1 MKASVFSK
9 MIGGLIALFACS
21 LTLSA
26 VTPKDYMYDTKEE
39 NGKIISKTIF
49 VQKNGLLDKQL
60 KYDFTYNEDGKVT
73 EKKACRWNGSQD
85 LWEPF
90 YQISYQ
96 YAEDGG
102 HIRSVYSMW
111 NKKTKDYSLNTQTI
125 VLTEDRYE
133 EIFQ

>member
-1 MKASVFSK
+1 MV
-9 MIGGLIALFACS
+9 GGIISMFVCS

-26 VTPKDYMYDTKEE
+26 VAPKDYMYDTKEE
-39 NGKIISKTIF
+39 NGKIVSKTIF

-60 KYDFTYNEDGKVT
+60 KYDFAYNESGKVT
-73 EKKACRWNGSQD
+73 EKKACRWNSSLD
-85 LWEPF
+85 TWEPF
-90 YQISYQ
+90 YLISYQ

-102 HIRSVYSMW
+102 IQSEYSMW

-125 VLTEDRYE
+125 VLPEDRYE